1 MSRKLP
7 EPRTPKLT
15 QGERELLLVGL
26 MRIPAVIRA
35 AAGQLRDSHFSAE
48 PEPAALWRATLASW
62 NRDQQPPR
70 KSVLLA
76 ALDSVRETSYVDMYA
91 FDDAVGSSTTY
102 REVVE
107 SAFNYLPA
115 ELDVGWTLDTLKR
128 FLRERHLDLLQTQLG
143 EEGVPAELPAM
154 LQRYLAESRQIE
166 SLQDRAV
173 NVPFPAHETFESV
186 ITVPTGVP
194 FIDEFLG
201 GGMGLGEVISLMGPV
216 GSCKTTLS
224 IQLCVEAARRAA
236 ARKVKAAELG
246 KKVKQG
252 VAYYFYYEGE
262 LPELRIRALACAGKI
277 ARTTLASLG
286 SPFDLSKLSTR
297 NDPESYKAYERQ
309 LFAEIFA
316 NIPNPPGELE
326 RYQSSIRAL
335 NAGLRLVDM
344 SGKTDA
350 SRGRGRGGV
359 SEMAAILDNEVR
371 MNPDQEVSFVV
382 LDYAGLMA
390 RRFVLAKG
398 NWDSSM
404 FRVMLTDVADQ
415 LGDLIAGPHKC
426 PVLMVHQL
434 KVALGKMSSG
444 YVPHH
449 TEGAECSSIA
459 ENAHFAF
466 QVGVPDKENRV
477 VINCS
482 KHRRQPPRE
491 HLVVQIQGELA
502 RVVNVTNGYV
512 RDAVTGLI
520 LPRSEVNRITPQT
533 AESHGSFLV

>member
-1 MSRKLP
+1 
-7 EPRTPKLT
+7 
-15 QGERELLLVGL
+15 
-26 MRIPAVIRA
+26 
-35 AAGQLRDSHFSAE
+35 
-48 PEPAALWRATLASW
+48 
-62 NRDQQPPR
+62 
-70 KSVLLA
+70 
-76 ALDSVRETSYVDMYA
+76 
-91 FDDAVGSSTTY
+91 
-102 REVVE
+102 
-107 SAFNYLPA
+107 
-115 ELDVGWTLDTLKR
+115 
-128 FLRERHLDLLQTQLG
+128 
-143 EEGVPAELPAM
+143 
-154 LQRYLAESRQIE
+154 
-166 SLQDRAV
+166 
-173 NVPFPAHETFESV
+173 
-186 ITVPTGVP
+186 
-194 FIDEFLG
+194 
-201 GGMGLGEVISLMGPV
+201 
-216 GSCKTTLS
+216 
-224 IQLCVEAARRAA
+224 
-236 ARKVKAAELG
+236 
-246 KKVKQG
+246 
-252 VAYYFYYEGE
+252 
-262 LPELRIRALACAGKI
+262 
-277 ARTTLASLG
+277 
-286 SPFDLSKLSTR
+286 
-297 NDPESYKAYERQ
+297 
-309 LFAEIFA
+309 
-316 NIPNPPGELE
+316 
-326 RYQSSIRAL
+326 
-335 NAGLRLVDM
+335 
-344 SGKTDA
+344 
-350 SRGRGRGGV
+350 
-359 SEMAAILDNEVR
+359 MAAILDNEVR